1 VEATGFPSV
10 HEVLRRLVEAT
21 RRQDGFPE
29 GVARLDSE
37 LAGAALADAGQL
49 WARAIGHFASLS
61 PGTHGLR
68 PRHFLTACGGMDLPR
83 GYTPGAATPFPV
95 DAALNMR
102 EGMTPAARS
111 MVTRSAIL
119 GGSFAEGSTTLSAL
133 AHLRVPAST
142 LRRKTYRLAKA
153 CEAAEKDPRP
163 GNARQGRAFTDTE
176 KARRNLRDAP
186 GGPLFCSLVDAT
198 GVPVV
203 PADTEGVKGKGPDER
218 AGTREIKV
226 GVCTVC
232 SCIDTKGRPVR
243 DPGAD
248 SFIASGGT
256 MVEAVSQ
263 LRHHADSRGFGVAVR
278 KQFIADGATSID
290 VARATCFKDVEF
302 TVDFCHAA
310 HYLHAAADALD
321 LPSGE
326 ARRLKGLMF
335 RLGVESAIDS
345 IRKHHADALV
355 AAGPEAAAAI
365 EYLDKRRLHM
375 RYGWLRKNG
384 YFIGSGIVEAA
395 CRTIAGRRCKQS
407 GMHWRHRNAILVAIL
422 LAAFKSGRLNA

>member
-1 VEATGFPSV
+1 VGAARFPGV
-10 HEVLRRLVEAT
+10 DEVLGRFLEAP
-21 RRQDGFPE
+21 RGEDGFPD

-37 LAGAALADAGQL
+37 LAGAALADAGNL
-49 WARAIGHFASLS
+49 WAKAVGHFAAKS

-68 PRHFLTACGGMDLPR
+68 TRHFLTACGGMDLPR
-83 GYTPGAATPFPV
+83 GYTPGAATPFPA
-95 DAALNMR
+95 DAALEMR

-111 MVTRSAIL
+111 MVARSAIL
-119 GGSFAEGSTTLSAL
+119 GGSFAEGSTTLAAL
-133 AHLRVPAST
+133 ARLGVPAST
-142 LRRKTYRLAKA
+142 LRRKTYRLAIT

-163 GNARQGRAFTDTE
+163 GKVRQGRAFTDTE
-176 KARRNLRDAP
+176 KARRQLRDAP
-186 GGPLFCSLVDAT
+186 GGPLFCALADAT

-218 AGTREIKV
+218 AGTREIKI
-226 GVCTVC
+226 GACTVC

-256 MVEAVSQ
+256 MAEAISQ

-278 KQFIADGATSID
+278 TQFIADGAVSID
-290 VARATCFKDVEF
+290 LARSTCFKGAEF

-310 HYLHAAADALD
+310 HYLHAAADALA
-321 LPSGE
+321 LPLRE

-335 RLGVESAIDS
+335 RIGAGSAIDS
-345 IRKHHADALV
+345 IRKHHAQAL
-355 AAGPEAAAAI
+355 AAAAPAAAAL

-375 RYGWLRKNG
+375 CYGWLRKNG

-407 GMHWRHRNAILVAIL
+407 GMHWRHRNATLIAIL

>member
-1 VEATGFPSV
+1 MLRRFVEAPRG
-10 HEVLRRLVEAT
+10 
-21 RRQDGFPE
+21 QDGFPE
-29 GVARLDSE
+29 GLARLDDE
-37 LAGAALADAGQL
+37 LAGAALADAGAL
-49 WARAIGHFASLS
+49 WGKTVGHFASKF

-68 PRHFLTACGGMDLPR
+68 TRHFLTACGGVDLPR
-83 GYTPGAATPFPV
+83 GYTPGAATPFPA
-95 DAALNMR
+95 DSALKMR
-102 EGMTPAARS
+102 DGMTSAARS
-111 MVTRSAIL
+111 LIARSAIL
-119 GGSFAEGSTTLSAL
+119 GGSFAEASTTLAAL
-133 AHLRVPAST
+133 ARLGVPTST
-142 LRRKTYRLAKA
+142 LRRKTYRLAMT
-153 CEAAEKDPRP
+153 CEAAEKDPLP
-163 GNARQGRAFTDTE
+163 ANVRQGRAFTDRE
-176 KARRNLRDAP
+176 KARRKLRDAP
-186 GGPLFCSLVDAT
+186 GGPLFCSLADAT

-232 SCIDTKGRPVR
+232 TCIDTKGRPVR

-256 MVEAVSQ
+256 MSEAISQ
-263 LRHHADSRGFGVAVR
+263 LRHHANSRGFGIAVR
-278 KQFIADGATSID
+278 TQFIADGATSID
-290 VARATCFKDVEF
+290 LARATCFKGVEF
-302 TVDFCHAA
+302 TVDFSHAA
-310 HYLHAAADALD
+310 HYLHAAADALA
-321 LPSGE
+321 LPFRE

-335 RLGVESAIDS
+335 RIGVGSAIDS
-345 IRKHHADALV
+345 IRKYHAEAL
-355 AAGPEAAAAI
+355 ATAGPEAAAAI

-407 GMHWRHRNAILVAIL
+407 GMHWRHRNATLMSIL